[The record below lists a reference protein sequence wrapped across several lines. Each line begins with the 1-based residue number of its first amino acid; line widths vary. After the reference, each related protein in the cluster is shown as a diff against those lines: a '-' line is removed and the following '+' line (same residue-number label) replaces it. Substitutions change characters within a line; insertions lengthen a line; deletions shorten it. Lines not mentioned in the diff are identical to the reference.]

1 MTGTD
6 GGAERGGEAVL
17 ALDAGGSRCR
27 ALLVAADGAV
37 LAAATAAAAPAA
49 LPEATL
55 TAALRGLFARLLAPS
70 ETGPPAASGG
80 PPGVAVLAGFA
91 GAGRPAGAE
100 RARRALDAAL
110 RAAGLCPRALALVTD
125 AELALAAV
133 APGSAVPVAVLIAG
147 TGSIALAGTPGGPV
161 ARAGG
166 WGRWLGDEGGGFWL
180 GWRALCAVGRGA
192 DGRSRGGGPLAA
204 AVLAALGLGDADALV
219 EAAPGLWGE
228 AGRVAALAPLV
239 LRLAGEGEPVA
250 AGLVAEGGRV
260 LAELLVAARRR
271 AALPPEAP
279 TGLAGGLWREG
290 SALRAA
296 LLGSLPPGVGGG
308 CHPLAVPAVVGGACT
323 LLPPAA
329 AARLVRSAVAGPWA
343 AALQ

>member
-1 MTGTD
+1 M
-6 GGAERGGEAVL
+6 
-17 ALDAGGSRCR
+17 
-27 ALLVAADGAV
+27 AADGAV
-37 LAAATAAAAPAA
+37 LAAASAAGASAA
-49 LPEATL
+49 LPEPTL
-55 TAALRGLFARLLAPS
+55 TAALRGLLARLPARS
-70 ETGPPAASGG
+70 AAGPPAAPGG
-80 PPGVAVLAGFA
+80 LRGVEVVAGFA

-100 RARRALDAAL
+100 RARRALETAL
-110 RAAGLCPRALALVTD
+110 RAAGLCPRSLALITD

-133 APGSAVPVAVLIAG
+133 APGSAAPVAVLIAG

-192 DGRSRGGGPLAA
+192 DGRGGGGGPLPA
-204 AVLAALGLGDADALV
+204 AVLAALGMGDADALV

-228 AGRVAALAPLV
+228 PARVAALAPLV

-250 AGLVAEGGRV
+250 AGLVAEGGYA

-279 TGLAGGLWREG
+279 TGLAGGLWRG
-290 SALRAA
+290 GAALRAA
-296 LLGSLPPGVGGG
+296 LLGALPPGVGRG
-308 CHPLAVPAVVGGACT
+308 CRPLAVPAVVGGACT
-323 LLPPAA
+323 RLPPAA
-329 AARLVRSAVAGPWA
+329 AARLVRSAGAGPWA